1 MKIIIGVLSFI
12 IGGIIT
18 VLLFRPIIGSFI
30 KSETILDVLHIAFNI
45 LVAVQIYRLAV
56 KHFLNKE
63 NDSD

>member
-18 VLLFRPIIGSFI
+18 GLLFTPIISSFI
-30 KSETILDVLHIAFNI
+30 TSETVLDVLHVAFNI
-45 LVAVQIYRLAV
+45 FVAVQIYRLAV
-56 KHFLNKE
+56 KHFLNEE